1 MKILTEHS
9 GRNKHGQ
16 ALARVQCDCGRIF
29 EPLENNIKRGRTK
42 SCGHCTDPAPIATPV
57 TVAKVEPDIAFGLE
71 YGSVAWLNA
80 HIESKIAAAR
90 SADSRL
96 KELQD
101 SLAVA
106 EMTDLTLLKCWT
118 AESAAFEKLTQQIAR
133 LQMQKDKL
141 ETGTVKSDKTQ
152 AEITRDK
159 IAALRGSK

>member
-42 SCGHCTDPAPIATPV
+42 SCGHCTDPAPIPTPV
-57 TVAKVEPDIAFGLE
+57 TAPTASGLE
-71 YGSVAWLNA
+71 YGSVAWIDA
-80 HIESKIAAAR
+80 HIESKKAAAR
-90 SADSRL
+90 SAEVRV

-101 SLAVA
+101 SLAIS
-106 EMTDLTLLKCWT
+106 ESTDLTLLKMWT

-133 LQMQKDKL
+133 LQAQKDKA
-141 ETGTVKSDKTQ
+141 ETAVV
-152 AEITRDK
+152 
-159 IAALRGSK
+159 

>member
-42 SCGHCTDPAPIATPV
+42 SCGHCTDPAPIPTPV
-57 TVAKVEPDIAFGLE
+57 TAPELE
-71 YGSVAWLNA
+71 YGSVAWIDA
-80 HIESKIAAAR
+80 HIESKKAAAR
-90 SADSRL
+90 SAEVRV

-101 SLAVA
+101 SLAIS
-106 EMTDLTLLKCWT
+106 ETTDLALLKMWT

-133 LQMQKDKL
+133 LQAQKDRA
-141 ETGTVKSDKTQ
+141 EIGTVKSDKTQ
-152 AEITRDK
+152 AEITRDRIK
-159 IAALRGSK
+159 ELKAGRQ